1 MTDQQPLVGVQIGP
15 DFSPDIWTDL
25 ESAPRGTS
33 ASRGVRAGPD
43 RSRYRDPKKNILTR
57 DHREQTQHLDQL
69 PIYALSV
76 FFVLFS
82 FLNDTL
88 EYVEKETIV
97 GFPVGALVGTVTDLE
112 TTPYFS

>member
-1 MTDQQPLVGVQIGP
+1 MLSQVSYSCNLTKHDSSPL
-15 DFSPDIWTDL
+15 
-25 ESAPRGTS
+25 GTS

>member
-1 MTDQQPLVGVQIGP
+1 MYRV
-15 DFSPDIWTDL
+15 FS
-25 ESAPRGTS
+25 GTHLCSTVPVDSTRLSLSLSS

>member
-1 MTDQQPLVGVQIGP
+1 MYVRGLVRTITVERKERIQCR
-15 DFSPDIWTDL
+15 SPYTEIT
-25 ESAPRGTS
+25 PS